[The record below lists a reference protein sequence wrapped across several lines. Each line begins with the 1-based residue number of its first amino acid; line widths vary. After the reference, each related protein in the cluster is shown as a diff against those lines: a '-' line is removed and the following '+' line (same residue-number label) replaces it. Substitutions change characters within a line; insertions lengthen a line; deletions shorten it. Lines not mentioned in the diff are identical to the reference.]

1 MRLLPVLPFVALGT
15 VASVAHAGQLGPAL
29 AEPSLSAPPPA
40 APIVN
45 RRAVDWTGFY
55 VGADVDYG
63 RLRTGGSSVN
73 TGTAGIF
80 GGYRFDLGDAVL
92 GVEGRAAPAVVGQ
105 SRLPSGDRL
114 RGSGSVLFSAG
125 VPLTAD
131 GALLGSVAVGPTF
144 MQTSASGSD
153 RWATGATGRIGL
165 DYMVSDGVVMRGSVG
180 YTGFERL
187 GSDRRRASQPS
198 ANLGLSFKF

>member
-1 MRLLPVLPFVALGT
+1 MRILPILPAAAVVSL
-15 VASVAHAGQLGPAL
+15 ASVAHAGQMGPGL
-29 AEPSLSAPPPA
+29 TEPTLAPPPEA
-40 APIVN
+40 APIIN

-55 VGADVDYG
+55 AGADVDYG
-63 RLRTGGSSVN
+63 RLSTGGTRLN
-73 TGTAGIF
+73 TGTAGLF

-92 GVEGRAAPAVVGQ
+92 GVEGRVAPAVLGQ

-114 RGSGSVLFSAG
+114 RGSASVLFSAG

-165 DYMVSDGVVMRGSVG
+165 DYMVSDGVVLRGGVS

-187 GSDRRRASQPS
+187 GSDRVRASQPS
-198 ANLGLSFKF
+198 ANLGISFRF